1 MGWFGMGGGGGN
13 NPLDKVELDK
23 DKLPSEVEKPASAK
37 DIEKAAQGANVAQTM
52 GQFDALANSMATFNK
67 VVTDMKREG
76 AWKEAMEAFSKQE
89 QSRQEEFKALQKDRE
104 LEIERLKKNAMSESF
119 QHQKEMKRHEHDL
132 AMKKAQYEDQ
142 LRSERKDREI
152 QKDLAKSAREE
163 ELRRETIMFEQQES
177 MKNEETKAM
186 IHARAQA
193 QVERENHEYRMEQ
206 AKMEAKERSKVE
218 KEVARV
224 KLEEFYKF
232 SKDFLQNKDGMLING
247 GLFFGGL
254 AIVGTIAWHGTRFG
268 FRYIESTISKPKL
281 VQETSKI
288 TFQTAPRQFWK
299 RIRGN
304 ERQQPQYIFNPTV
317 QAKVEDITLVTRNA
331 RKYSTAYRNVLL
343 HGPPGTGK
351 TLYAKHLAKQ
361 SSMNY
366 AIMSGGD
373 VGPMGNEGVTELNKM
388 FDWAEKSRSGVV
400 LFIDEADAFLRP
412 REERMTTELRSA
424 INTFLARTGE
434 PSEKI
439 QIVLATNQIRQ
450 LDSAV
455 LDRMNELLEVPLPEF
470 EQREEI
476 IRMYMLSHVIKPAT
490 DNNSRVIIGDDL
502 AAVINDS
509 EKSQQMYS
517 HLAEITEGMSG
528 REMEKMCSNISASAV
543 SAEDPTLSLDNI
555 ERAANDYKAQ
565 STEKVRIRTS
575 REKAM
580 EEGKSY

>member
-1 MGWFGMGGGGGN
+1 MGTHPIFESDFDC
-13 NPLDKVELDK
+13 LTDKPKSWVGLEWAAVATIHWTKSNWIKVSCHPKSRNRRQQKISKKQHKGLMSPKPWDS
-23 DKLPSEVEKPASAK
+23 LMPSQIPW
-37 DIEKAAQGANVAQTM
+37 Q
-52 GQFDALANSMATFNK
+52 
-67 VVTDMKREG
+67 
-76 AWKEAMEAFSKQE
+76 
-89 QSRQEEFKALQKDRE
+89 
-104 LEIERLKKNAMSESF
+104 RLTKNALSESF
-119 QHQKEMKRHEHDL
+119 QHQKEMKRHKHDL

-152 QKDLAKSAREE
+152 QKDLAKAAREE

-224 KLEEFYKF
+224 RTEELYKF
-232 SKDFLQNKDGMLING
+232 VTTVLQNKDGMLSN
-247 GLFFGGL
+247 GLFFAGGL
-254 AIVGTIAWHGTRFG
+254 TVVGITTWQVMKFG
-268 FRYIESTISKPKL
+268 FRYAESMRSKPKGG
-281 VQETSKI
+281 QETSRI
-288 TFQTAPRQFWK
+288 SFQTAPRQMWK

-304 ERQQPQYIFNPTV
+304 ERKQPQYIFNPKV

-361 SSMNY
+361 SSMKY

-388 FDWAEKSRSGVV
+388 FDWAERSNSGVV

-412 REERMTTELRSA
+412 REEKMTTELRSA

-434 PSEKI
+434 PSEESI
-439 QIVLATNQIRQ
+439 TCIVT
-450 LDSAV
+450 
-455 LDRMNELLEVPLPEF
+455 F
-470 EQREEI
+470 
-476 IRMYMLSHVIKPAT
+476 
-490 DNNSRVIIGDDL
+490 
-502 AAVINDS
+502 
-509 EKSQQMYS
+509 
-517 HLAEITEGMSG
+517 
-528 REMEKMCSNISASAV
+528 
-543 SAEDPTLSLDNI
+543 
-555 ERAANDYKAQ
+555 
-565 STEKVRIRTS
+565 
-575 REKAM
+575 
-580 EEGKSY
+580 